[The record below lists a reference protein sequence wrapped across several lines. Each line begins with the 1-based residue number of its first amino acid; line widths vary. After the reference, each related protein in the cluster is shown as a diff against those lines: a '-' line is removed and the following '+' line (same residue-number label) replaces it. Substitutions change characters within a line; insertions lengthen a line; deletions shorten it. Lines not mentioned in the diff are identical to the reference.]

1 MSWDLDCDSVV
12 RPQDTLQVFERVKY
26 MDADAPVEPSGLQQ
40 PQVFAL
46 MVRRPHGERR
56 AHHFVKHVLDL
67 LKLLAELLGV

>member
-1 MSWDLDCDSVV
+1 MSRDRDCDSVV
-12 RPQDTLQVFERVKY
+12 RPQDALQVFKRVEY
-26 MDADAPVEPSGLQQ
+26 MDADATVEPGGLEQ

-46 MVRRPHGERR
+46 MVRRAHGERR